1 MLFELDNYVILK
13 EQKENMPVK
22 IHLLIQ
28 NINLNS

>member
-13 EQKENMPVK
+13 EQKENMQVK